1 MANGEMA
8 AVRQRE
14 NRPRRDAA
22 EREDE
27 ITVGISSKPNSD
39 VLEFLVIPRRT
50 LNLALVFNV

>member
-39 VLEFLVIPRRT
+39 VLEFLDVP
-50 LNLALVFNV
+50 